1 MKVSTK
7 PEQDHKADDRK
18 LWDLCVKNDG
28 FHDLEYDFGDDEAL
42 NKRLSFILNADSPAL
57 RYKKIPVTS
66 KGIPR

>member
-1 MKVSTK
+1 
-7 PEQDHKADDRK
+7 
-18 LWDLCVKNDG
+18 VKNDG